1 MGGFSCTSTY
11 LAIGKLRSEFH
22 LHFSIFKFG
31 DLQKMDITR
40 GTTRKRSPSF
50 SKSLPGLKSKLVPS
64 WPLLHKMWRVGVMYF
79 KSECKR
85 RACLLLALVFILCAL
100 CAGMF
105 VLLSY
110 VQRDF
115 STALSK
121 KDVKGFH
128 RAAWMFV
135 LMVVVAAPLFAV
147 YEYMQGLLG
156 LEWRI
161 WLTDLLLADYF
172 TDRAYFD
179 MKMDGKLD
187 NPDQRICE
195 DVASFV
201 GNAVDIITLTS
212 GKVLK
217 IFAFT
222 GVLWSISP
230 QLVFFLFFY
239 SCIGTYLTVRFFGEK
254 TMQLKLQGLQME
266 ADFRYSLVRIRDNAE
281 SIAFYRGEKHEV
293 SSIQG
298 FFSILVGNTRELLVW
313 WRHLALF
320 SNAYEY
326 AVIIIPSLIIAPRY
340 FAGEV
345 EFGVISQTGFA
356 FKSILTALS
365 MIVLKFDR
373 FSGLAAQTER
383 LDGLLE
389 ALLEHGSIR
398 LAAQRNKRQSAVVEL
413 DSYNG
418 VTSPLLQDAITP
430 GLIEREVGPGLV
442 VKDLS
447 LYTPNLRTLLIKNL
461 NLNLGSDES
470 LLIMGASGC
479 GKSSF
484 LRAVAGL
491 WNRGEGLIQ
500 GPTQRDTFF
509 LPQKPYMPLGTLREQ
524 LLFPS
529 AELVAGILDEER
541 LITQLEQVALGDL
554 LLKVGGLNAECDWG
568 GILSAGEQQRL
579 AFARLF
585 LHEPIM
591 AFLDEATSAL
601 DIANEARLYEMLK
614 QRIPSY
620 ISVGHRSSLVKFH
633 TYVLKLDSGDQWML
647 YTRKHYESLLAP
659 S

>member
-1 MGGFSCTSTY
+1 MKKRNSPFS
-11 LAIGKLRSEFH
+11 R
-22 LHFSIFKFG
+22 
-31 DLQKMDITR
+31 
-40 GTTRKRSPSF
+40 
-50 SKSLPGLKSKLVPS
+50 SLPGAKSKLVPS
-64 WPLLHKMWRVGVMYF
+64 WSLLHKMWRVGSMYF
-79 KSECKR
+79 RSECKR
-85 RACLLLALVFILCAL
+85 RACLLLAFVFILCAL

-121 KDVKGFH
+121 KDIKGFH
-128 RAAWMFV
+128 QATWMFV

-161 WLTDLLLADYF
+161 WLTDFLLADYF

-179 MKMDGKLD
+179 MKMEGKLD

-201 GNAVDIITLTS
+201 ANAVDIITLTS

-217 IFAFT
+217 IIAFT

-230 QLVFFLFFY
+230 QLVFFLFCY
-239 SCIGTYLTVRFFGEK
+239 SVLGTYFTVRFFGAK
-254 TMQLKLQGLQME
+254 AMQLKFQGLQME

-281 SIAFYRGEKHEV
+281 SIAFYRGEKHEA

-298 FFSILVGNTRELLVW
+298 FFSVLVVNTRELLVW
-313 WRHLALF
+313 CRHLALF

-340 FAGEV
+340 FSGEV

-389 ALLEHGSIR
+389 ALLEHSSSR
-398 LAAQRNKRQSAVVEL
+398 LKIKFNEKQSAVVEL
-413 DSYNG
+413 DSYND
-418 VTSPLLQDAITP
+418 VTSPFLPDVKTP
-430 GLIEREVGPGLV
+430 GLIEREVGTGLV

-447 LYTPNLRTLLIKNL
+447 LYTPNLRTLLIKKL
-461 NLNLGSDES
+461 SLKVARDES

-491 WNRGEGLIQ
+491 WNCGEGLIQ

-509 LPQKPYMPLGTLREQ
+509 LPQKPYMPLGTLQEQ

-529 AELVAGILDEER
+529 AELVAGTLDQER
-541 LITQLEQVALGDL
+541 LTKQLEQVALGDL
-554 LLKVGGLNAECDWG
+554 LMKVGGLNAECDWG
-568 GILSAGEQQRL
+568 AILSFGEQQRL

-585 LHEPIM
+585 LHEPMM

-601 DIANEARLYEMLK
+601 DIATEARLYKLLEKM
-614 QRIPSY
+614 IPSY

-633 TYVLKLDSGDQWML
+633 THVLKLDSDDQWML
-647 YTRKHYESLLAP
+647 YTREQFESLLGLR
-659 S
+659 

>member
-1 MGGFSCTSTY
+1 M
-11 LAIGKLRSEFH
+11 
-22 LHFSIFKFG
+22 
-31 DLQKMDITR
+31 
-40 GTTRKRSPSF
+40 
-50 SKSLPGLKSKLVPS
+50 
-64 WPLLHKMWRVGVMYF
+64 
-79 KSECKR
+79 
-85 RACLLLALVFILCAL
+85 
-100 CAGMF
+100 
-105 VLLSY
+105 LLSY

-121 KDVKGFH
+121 KDLEGFH
-128 RAAWMFV
+128 KATWKFV
-135 LMVVVAAPLFAV
+135 MMVFVATPLFAV

-172 TDRAYFD
+172 RDRAYFD
-179 MKMDGKLD
+179 LKMDGKLD

-195 DVASFV
+195 DIANFV
-201 GNAVDIITLTS
+201 GNAVGIITLTS
-212 GKVLK
+212 GKVLR
-217 IFAFT
+217 IFSFT

-239 SCIGTYLTVRFFGEK
+239 SSIGTYFTIRFFGEK
-254 TMQLKLQGLQME
+254 IMHFKFQGLQME

-293 SSIQG
+293 SSIRG

-313 WRHLALF
+313 TRHLALF

-326 AVIIIPSLIIAPRY
+326 AVVIIPSLIIAPRY

-365 MIVLKFDR
+365 MIVLKFDH

-389 ALLEHGSIR
+389 ALLENSTTQ
-398 LAAQRNKRQSAVVEL
+398 LASKCNEQQSAVVEL
-413 DSYNG
+413 GNYNDA
-418 VTSPLLQDAITP
+418 TTALLLNAKSF
-430 GLIEREVGPGLV
+430 GFIEREVGVGLV
-442 VKDLS
+442 VRQLNV
-447 LYTPNLRTLLIKNL
+447 YTPNLKTLLIKNL
-461 NLNLGSDES
+461 DFNLAPGDS
-470 LLIMGASGC
+470 LLIMGPSGC

-484 LRAVAGL
+484 LRTVAGL
-491 WNRGEGLIQ
+491 WNRGEGFIQ
-500 GPTQRDTFF
+500 GPTHRETFF
-509 LPQKPYMPLGTLREQ
+509 LPQKPYMPLGNLQEQ

-529 AELVAGILDEER
+529 AELKAGTLDQER
-541 LITQLEQVALGDL
+541 LMRQLEEVALEDL
-554 LLKVGGLNAECDWG
+554 LTKVGGLDAVCDWG

-579 AFARLF
+579 AFARLL
-585 LHEPIM
+585 LHDPVM

-601 DIANEARLYEMLK
+601 DIANEAKLYNLLEEK
-614 QRIPSY
+614 IPSY

-633 TYVLKLDSGDQWML
+633 TYVLKLDNIEQWKL
-647 YTRKHYESLLAP
+647 YTRKEFDTCLDYKNS
-659 S
+659 

>member
-1 MGGFSCTSTY
+1 MHSHIFKRMRFRDSGEMDVKATLKMSTSSSS
-11 LAIGKLRSEFH
+11 LRSSSS
-22 LHFSIFKFG
+22 LSTAK
-31 DLQKMDITR
+31 
-40 GTTRKRSPSF
+40 
-50 SKSLPGLKSKLVPS
+50 SKSSLAPS
-64 WPLLHKMWRVGVMYF
+64 WPLLRKMWKVGSMFF
-79 KSECKR
+79 KSERKR
-85 RACLLLALVFILCAL
+85 RAWLLLALVFILCAL

-121 KDVKGFH
+121 KDLQGFH
-128 RAAWMFV
+128 QATWKFTMMVFV
-135 LMVVVAAPLFAV
+135 ATPLFAV

-179 MKMDGKLD
+179 LKMDGKLD

-195 DVASFV
+195 DIASFV
-201 GNAVDIITLTS
+201 GNAVGIITLTS
-212 GKVLK
+212 GKILR

-239 SCIGTYLTVRFFGEK
+239 CTIGTYFTVRFFGAK
-254 TMQLKLQGLQME
+254 IMHLKFQGLQME

-281 SIAFYRGEKHEV
+281 SIAFYRGEKHET
-293 SSIQG
+293 SSIRG
-298 FFSILVGNTRELLVW
+298 FFSILVGNTRELLIW
-313 WRHLALF
+313 TRHLALF

-365 MIVLKFDR
+365 VIVLKFDH

-389 ALLEHGSIR
+389 ALLENNR
-398 LAAQRNKRQSAVVEL
+398 TQLASKYNEKQSAVVEL
-413 DSYNG
+413 ESYDDA
-418 VTSPLLQDAITP
+418 TAALLHDNKAP
-430 GLIEREVGPGLV
+430 GIIERGISAGLV
-442 VKDLS
+442 VKHLNVF
-447 LYTPNLRTLLIKNL
+447 TPNLQTLLIKNL
-461 NLNLGSDES
+461 DFSLSPGES

-500 GPTQRDTFF
+500 GPAHEDTFF
-509 LPQKPYMPLGTLREQ
+509 LPQKPYMPLGNLQEQ

-529 AELVAGILDEER
+529 AELKARTLDQEMLTKLLEE
-541 LITQLEQVALGDL
+541 VALGDL
-554 LLKVGGLNAECDWG
+554 LTKVGGLSAVCDWEG
-568 GILSAGEQQRL
+568 VLSSGEQQRV

-585 LHEPIM
+585 LHDPAM

-601 DIANEARLYEMLK
+601 DIANEARLYALLK
-614 QRIPSY
+614 ERIPCY

-633 TYVLKLDSGDQWML
+633 TNVLKLDNINQWKL
-647 YTRKHYESLLAP
+647 YTRQEFESLVAP
-659 S
+659 AN